1 MSLFTFPDG
10 TTYKQE
16 QQADDLRARVL
27 DSIEVYGK
35 SRITYNEGGAK
46 TDLTGV
52 PDVWRV
58 NPRVTGGKP
67 EGVLMTSD
75 WQHWFYRLNVERMR
89 GRRFTD
95 AEYQAFWRAELQA
108 YRAKIGGDTIKD
120 FNSCLRSKASHTN
133 FAGVDKY
140 ANYITQ
146 ERLDAGLPVFSNIVT
161 GGWVGRYTVS
171 KGFHVIN
178 AAAGYL
184 QFHPFTHPWLFDEPL
199 STGRIFKPGTRE
211 IIRDNVRRSYGRFGN
226 RLVMPVMLPVDDF
239 GILPDGKIELPT
251 NDGYLDKYFE

>member
-1 MSLFTFPDG
+1 MSIIFPDG
-10 TTYKQE
+10 TTYKI
-16 QQADDLRARVL
+16 AADLRARVL

-52 PDVWRV
+52 PDVWRI
-58 NPRVTGGKP
+58 NPKSTAGKP
-67 EGVLMTSD
+67 QGVLMTSD

-89 GRRFTD
+89 GQRFTD
-95 AEYQAFWRAELQA
+95 AEYQAFWRLELKA
-108 YRAKIGGDTIKD
+108 YKAKTGGETIKD

-140 ANYITQ
+140 ANYIAQ
-146 ERLDAGLPVFSNIVT
+146 ERLGLGLPVFSNIVT
-161 GGWVGRYTVS
+161 GGWVGQYTVNM
-171 KGFHVIN
+171 GFHVISAN
-178 AAAGYL
+178 KDYL

-211 IIRDNVRRSYGRFGN
+211 ILRDDVRRSYGRFGN

-239 GILPDGKIELPT
+239 GVLPDGKIELPS
-251 NDGYLDKYFE
+251 GGEYLSKRYG